1 VRSCRRRTTPSPP
14 RHTRT
19 RPTHAWVG
27 CL

>member
-1 VRSCRRRTTPSPP
+1 VRSCNRRTTPSPP

-27 CL
+27 WF